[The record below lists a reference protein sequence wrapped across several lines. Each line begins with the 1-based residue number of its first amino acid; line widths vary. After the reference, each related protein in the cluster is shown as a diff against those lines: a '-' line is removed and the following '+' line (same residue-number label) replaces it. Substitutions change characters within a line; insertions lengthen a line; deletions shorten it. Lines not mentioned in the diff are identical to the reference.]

1 MKPNAKNKN
10 RTQVSSKTANQEKNK
25 PSQTFCDAE
34 KPSTSS
40 YMITASLMLPVACI
54 MIYYV
59 INKPSII
66 MTETQE
72 PLSAVVSGWER
83 ATTEEEMKYNT
94 SLCTIERRDAESL
107 DLEEFE
113 RVYR

>member
-1 MKPNAKNKN
+1 MKPNAKHKN
-10 RTQVSSKTANQEKNK
+10 RTQASSKTANQGKNK
-25 PSQTFCDAE
+25 PSQTLRDAE
-34 KPSTSS
+34 KATTTS
-40 YMITASLMLPVACI
+40 YMITASLMLPIACI
-54 MIYYV
+54 LIYYV

-72 PLSAVVSGWER
+72 PLSSEVSGWEL
-83 ATTEEEMKYNT
+83 ATTEEEIKYNT

>member
-10 RTQVSSKTANQEKNK
+10 RTQAGKTANQKQNKTSQILRDTEK
-25 PSQTFCDAE
+25 AR
-34 KPSTSS
+34 TSS

-72 PLSAVVSGWER
+72 PLSPEVSGWER